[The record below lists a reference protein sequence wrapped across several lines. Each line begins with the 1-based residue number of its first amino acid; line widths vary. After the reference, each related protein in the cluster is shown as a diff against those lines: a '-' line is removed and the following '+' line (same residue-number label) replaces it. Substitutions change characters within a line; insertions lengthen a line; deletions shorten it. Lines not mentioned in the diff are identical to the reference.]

1 MAQINI
7 RVEEKLK
14 EDSTKILNELGMD
27 ITGAIKIF
35 FKQVV
40 LQEGIPFDVTLK
52 RPEIIQALE
61 DIEKGKVKQFDN
73 ISSLMEE
80 LNNENWTNRNL

>member
-80 LNNENWTNRNL
+80 LNNEN